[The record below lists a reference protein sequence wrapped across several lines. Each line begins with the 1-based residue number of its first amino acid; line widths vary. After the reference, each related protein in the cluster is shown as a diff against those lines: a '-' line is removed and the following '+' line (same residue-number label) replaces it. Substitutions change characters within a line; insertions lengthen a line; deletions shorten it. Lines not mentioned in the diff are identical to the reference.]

1 MAPITTAALSRD
13 NTGTVTAKRYDVPHL
28 SSGVTIL
35 DLFFQEA
42 QSRPRAPAACSAQE
56 TLSYRQ
62 LDDYSTRLACHL
74 QSLGIERESLILC
87 RHHKSVWAIVSFLA
101 ILKAGA
107 AFVPVDPSH
116 PQSRVKEIIE
126 QTDAQLIIESGC
138 ETIHTPATTLRLGSD
153 VIRSLPKKPIS
164 DLGSVSASQLA
175 YVYFTSGST
184 GKPKGVMIE
193 HRALSTSLL
202 AHGKRMG
209 ICNSS
214 RVLQATSYT
223 FDPSMTEIFA
233 TLIFGGCICIPSN
246 HTELVDSI
254 NLLRV
259 SISWSDTVNDAF

>member
-1 MAPITTAALSRD
+1 MAPITAAALSLD
-13 NTGTVTAKRYDVPHL
+13 SAWSFTPKPYDVPHS

-42 QSRPRAPAACSAQE
+42 QSRPRAPAVCSAQD
-56 TLSYRQ
+56 TLSYGQ
-62 LDDYSTRLACHL
+62 LDDYSTRLAYHL
-74 QSLGIERESLILC
+74 QSLGIERESLISC
-87 RHHKSVWAIVSFLA
+87 RQHKSVWAIVSFLA

-107 AFVPVDPSH
+107 AFVPVDPSY
-116 PQSRVKEIIE
+116 PQSRVEEIIE
-126 QTDAQLIIESGC
+126 QSDAQLIIESGC
-138 ETIHTPATTLRLGSD
+138 ETMHTPATTLRLGSD
-153 VIRSLPKKPIS
+153 FIKSLPKKSSLNLRSI
-164 DLGSVSASQLA
+164 SASQLA

-202 AHGKRMG
+202 AHGGRMG
-209 ICNSS
+209 MCTSS

-254 NLLRV
+254 NHLKV
-259 SISWSDTVNDAF
+259 SISWPDNVNENL

>member
-1 MAPITTAALSRD
+1 MAPIPTAALSLESAWAF
-13 NTGTVTAKRYDVPHL
+13 TPKPYDVPHS

-42 QSRPRAPAACSAQE
+42 QSRPRAPAVCSAQ
-56 TLSYRQ
+56 
-62 LDDYSTRLACHL
+62 DDYSTRLAYHL
-74 QSLGIERESLILC
+74 QSLGIERESLISC
-87 RHHKSVWAIVSFLA
+87 RQHKSVWAIVSFLA

-107 AFVPVDPSH
+107 AFVPVDPSY
-116 PQSRVKEIIE
+116 PQSRVEEIIE

-138 ETIHTPATTLRLGSD
+138 ETMHTLATTLRLGPD
-153 VIRSLPKKPIS
+153 FIRSLPKRSSLNLRSI
-164 DLGSVSASQLA
+164 SASQLA

-202 AHGKRMG
+202 AHGRRMG
-209 ICNSS
+209 MCTSS

-254 NLLRV
+254 NHLRV
-259 SISWSDTVNDAF
+259 SISWPDNVNDAF

>member
-1 MAPITTAALSRD
+1 MAPITTAVLSLDSARAF
-13 NTGTVTAKRYDVPHL
+13 TSKLYDVPHS

-35 DLFFQEA
+35 DLFFQEVR
-42 QSRPRAPAACSAQE
+42 SRPRAPAACSTHE
-56 TLSYRQ
+56 TLSYSQ
-62 LDDYSTRLACHL
+62 LDDYSTRLAYHL
-74 QSLGIERESLILC
+74 QGLGVDRESLILC
-87 RHHKSVWAIVSFLA
+87 RQHKSVWAIVTFLA

-107 AFVPVDPSH
+107 AFVPVDPSY
-116 PQSRVKEIIE
+116 PQSRLEEIIE
-126 QTDAQLIIESGC
+126 QTDARLIIESGC
-138 ETIHTPATTLRLGSD
+138 ETMHTPATTLQMGSD
-153 VIRSLPKKPIS
+153 FIRSLPKQSSLNLRSIS
-164 DLGSVSASQLA
+164 PSQLA

-209 ICNSS
+209 MCTSS

-233 TLIFGGCICIPSN
+233 TLIFGGCICIPRN

-254 NLLRV
+254 NQLRV
-259 SISWSDTVNDAF
+259 SIFWPDNVDDTF